1 MASAALELVPPI
13 SMSRPFWSNHSRA
26 LAEAM
31 SALFWWSAVISSIFR
46 PSIAPP
52 ISSMAMRMAS
62 TPPGPSGPEYTPD
75 RSVMKPIRMTSSENC
90 ACAAPEPTDKAA
102 PHRAADRARDIDN
115 IPVSSYVFDPMGS
128 LILWP
133 GLSRGQSPW

>member
-1 MASAALELVPPI
+1 
-13 SMSRPFWSNHSRA
+13 
-26 LAEAM
+26 
-31 SALFWWSAVISSIFR
+31 
-46 PSIAPP
+46 
-52 ISSMAMRMAS
+52 
-62 TPPGPSGPEYTPD
+62 
-75 RSVMKPIRMTSSENC
+75 MKPIRMTSSENC

-102 PHRAADRARDIDN
+102 PHRAADKARDIDN